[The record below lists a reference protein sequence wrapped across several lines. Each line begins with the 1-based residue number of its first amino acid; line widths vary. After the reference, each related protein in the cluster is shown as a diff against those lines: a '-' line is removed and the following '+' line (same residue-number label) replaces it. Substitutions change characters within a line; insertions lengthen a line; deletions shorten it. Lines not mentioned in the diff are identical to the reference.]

1 MRLTSAIPAA
11 VLIFFLGASGAHA
24 HGGQSPSTGEKSF
37 GRPGLA
43 KDVTRTVAIEAGEY
57 AFAPDL
63 IAIQAGETV
72 KFVVTN
78 KGRLM
83 HELTIGDAAE
93 QDAHSRAMDKMS
105 DMTHDDGKTE
115 MPSNAVHV
123 PPGETRELIW
133 TFAKGGDLK
142 FACNYPG
149 HTDLGMK
156 GDIVVK

>member
-1 MRLTSAIPAA
+1 MRTTNRLLTAA
-11 VLIFFLGASGAHA
+11 LFFVLGASGAYA
-24 HGGQSPSTGEKSF
+24 HGDQPPGSGEKSF

-43 KDVTRTVAIEAGEY
+43 KDVTKTFAIEASEY
-57 AFAPDL
+57 AFEPN
-63 IAIQAGETV
+63 AIEVQAGQTV

-83 HELTIGDAAE
+83 HEMTIGDAAE

-105 DMTHDDGKTE
+105 DMKHDDEKKD

-133 TFAKGGDLK
+133 TFAKGGNLK

-149 HTDLGMK
+149 HTDLGMQ